1 MLAEMPAASISLN
14 ELSRRIGLAKSNVLR
29 YFDSREAILL
39 ELLDA
44 ELQEWVAVLRQR
56 TQHLGH
62 GTADN
67 GDQLA
72 ELIAATLAERP
83 VLCDLVSAQAAVLER
98 NISAKTALR
107 HKHATTESATA
118 LTKIISDAVPELT
131 ESNAQQL
138 VMVVLLTAS
147 TAWPLSQP
155 TEALQAAYDA
165 DPAIAATHL
174 TFSEILAEI
183 ITVHICG
190 LIARRQ
196 S

>member
-1 MLAEMPAASISLN
+1 MLAEMPVASISLN
-14 ELSRRIGLAKSNVLR
+14 ELSRRVGLAKSNVLR
-29 YFDSREAILL
+29 YFESREAILL
-39 ELLDA
+39 EVLDT
-44 ELQEWVAVLRQR
+44 ELREWVTTLRQR
-56 TQHLGH
+56 TQRLEG
-62 GTADN
+62 GDAEN
-67 GDQLA
+67 ADQLA

-98 NISAKTALR
+98 NISAKAALR

-138 VMVVLLTAS
+138 VVVVLLTAS

-190 LIARRQ
+190 LIARQQ

>member
-56 TQHLGH
+56 NQHLGH

-118 LTKIISDAVPELT
+118 LTKIFSDAVPELT

-138 VMVVLLTAS
+138 VVVVLLTAS

>member
-118 LTKIISDAVPELT
+118 LTKIFSDAVPELT

-138 VMVVLLTAS
+138 VVVVLL

>member
-1 MLAEMPAASISLN
+1 
-14 ELSRRIGLAKSNVLR
+14 
-29 YFDSREAILL
+29 
-39 ELLDA
+39 
-44 ELQEWVAVLRQR
+44 
-56 TQHLGH
+56 
-62 GTADN
+62 
-67 GDQLA
+67 
-72 ELIAATLAERP
+72 
-83 VLCDLVSAQAAVLER
+83 
-98 NISAKTALR
+98 
-107 HKHATTESATA
+107 
-118 LTKIISDAVPELT
+118 
-131 ESNAQQL
+131 
-138 VMVVLLTAS
+138 MVVLLTAS